1 MVKLGTVAVD
11 GTKIKA
17 NANRH
22 KAMSHGRMQTTETE
36 LMAQMADLVKK
47 AASTD
52 EAERDEPKNEWALN
66 AFACHIEQVSWF
78 KRRRRSP
85 RKKR

>member
-1 MVKLGTVAVD
+1 
-11 GTKIKA
+11 
-17 NANRH
+17 
-22 KAMSHGRMQTTETE
+22 MSHGRMHTTETE
-36 LMAQMADLVKK
+36 LTAQIADLVKK
-47 AASTD
+47 AASRD

-66 AFACHIEQVSWF
+66 AFACHIDQVSWV